1 MTLYTEDITTM
12 RPTIDTETEGDID
25 LYRKRQQAL
34 AKKLPK
40 RTREVQHIL
49 TQYRDLQRKLLKSP
63 DIEDPYPYKRTY
75 IFYCMT
81 LTEKK

>member
-1 MTLYTEDITTM
+1 MTLHTEDTTM
-12 RPTIDTETEGDID
+12 RPTIDTEIEGDMT
-25 LYRKRQQAL
+25 LYKKRQKEL
-34 AKKLPK
+34 TKRLPK

-63 DIEDPYPYKRTY
+63 DIEDPYPYKHTY

-81 LTEKK
+81 LTEKR

>member
-1 MTLYTEDITTM
+1 MTPQQNDSTM
-12 RPTIDTETEGDID
+12 KPTIDTEIEGDID
-25 LYRKRQQAL
+25 LYRKRQKEL
-34 AKKLPK
+34 TKRLPK

-49 TQYRDLQRKLLKSP
+49 TQYRELQRKLLKSP
-63 DIEDPYPYKRTY
+63 NIEDPYPYKHTY